1 MIAIFYSLPHNAVT
15 QKSLLKTDPLND
27 TTIFVVLEDIVG
39 FFFNPVTNQPFA
51 KGGKSKKC
59 GSTKKKKVM
68 TENLQM
74 RKRGLSDE
82 RVRVPVKEQHMH
94 QKVYSVTVGQQRLQ
108 MQYA

>member
-59 GSTKKKKVM
+59 GSTKKKKGNDR
-68 TENLQM
+68 ELADE
-74 RKRGLSDE
+74 KEGL
-82 RVRVPVKEQHMH
+82 VR
-94 QKVYSVTVGQQRLQ
+94 
-108 MQYA
+108 